1 MISVSTCLALRQVE
15 PFCLFVFFLH
25 ARVIS
30 WHSKGFALWCF
41 FIHFSAGVLVSF
53 YQIPLH
59 HRDGHA
65 LLVVLDWV
73 KNLFL
78 KGSSVSSGGFRK
90 VTGCSGTA
98 RTIDRWGRAGHPWLT
113 GAVMGEKKQPWAS
126 CIRVYVD
133 SYKTAFKEILYYK
146 CKCVPF
152 AGHRV
157 GNAWASP

>member
-15 PFCLFVFFLH
+15 PFCLFFCMQESFSGIQRDLLFGVFF
-25 ARVIS
+25 
-30 WHSKGFALWCF
+30 F
-41 FIHFSAGVLVSF
+41 HFSAGVLVSF

-98 RTIDRWGRAGHPWLT
+98 RTIDR
-113 GAVMGEKKQPWAS
+113 
-126 CIRVYVD
+126 
-133 SYKTAFKEILYYK
+133 
-146 CKCVPF
+146 
-152 AGHRV
+152 
-157 GNAWASP
+157 